1 VIIRAPGPEAAERG
15 GGGGGA
21 IHGDLDGEGG
31 GGEGRERR
39 GEAGWGRERDAGG
52 EEEDHEALAGEQ
64 SRRRRRRRGRRRG
77 GAREPGHRRWSARY
91 ANAAGGFGP
100 VRSGAVCRCGLGRW
114 LVGTVG
120 WWRGRRRGQSW

>member
-1 VIIRAPGPEAAERG
+1 MASIHTAANQIAETSTPIEPGDTGEIARNETGVITRAPGPEGAERG

-39 GEAGWGRERDAGG
+39 GEAGWGGESDAGG

-64 SRRRRRRRGRRRG
+64 RRPRRWGRGRG
-77 GAREPGHRRWSARY
+77 GAREPGHRRW
-91 ANAAGGFGP
+91 
-100 VRSGAVCRCGLGRW
+100 
-114 LVGTVG
+114 LVGPL
-120 WWRGRRRGQSW
+120 R

>member
-1 VIIRAPGPEAAERG
+1 MIIRAPGPEAAERG

-39 GEAGWGRERDAGG
+39 GEAGWGGESDAGG

-64 SRRRRRRRGRRRG
+64 RRPRRWGRGRG
-77 GAREPGHRRWSARY
+77 GAREPGHRRW
-91 ANAAGGFGP
+91 
-100 VRSGAVCRCGLGRW
+100 
-114 LVGTVG
+114 LVGPL
-120 WWRGRRRGQSW
+120 R